1 PASEH
6 SRLRRPHPQRREAG
20 QSAGTGADQVRAGD
34 QSQDRE
40 GIGYDGATAVA
51 RTGRRGDRISG
62 AMSALGTKRTSRPPF
77 PSSALSRYDSC
88 EPEGVEMKRREVIKF
103 IGVAAA
109 AWPLAARAQQRDEV
123 RRIGV
128 IVNVAADDPE
138 ARTSLAAFK
147 QALQQ
152 LGRSEGHN
160 LQIDFRGTAG
170 DPERMQ
176 AFAKEI
182 VALQPH
188 VILTRSTP
196 VTAALLKQTRTIPIV
211 FTVVSDPVGEH
222 FVESLARPGGN
233 ATGFTNVE
241 FSLTGKWLELLKEV
255 APGIKRV
262 AFILNPKLAPGGGS
276 YYTRLIEASAPTFP
290 VTPPVAPVRDA
301 AEIERAIGEFAREPN
316 GGLVVLPDATTLVHR
331 KLVIALADRYRVPAI
346 YAFRIIVMDG
356 GWISYGIDVVDQWRQ
371 AAAYVDRILKGAKP
385 AELPVQLPTKFAMDI
400 NLKTAKRLGLNVPLL
415 MQQRADELV
424 E

>member
-1 PASEH
+1 
-6 SRLRRPHPQRREAG
+6 
-20 QSAGTGADQVRAGD
+20 
-34 QSQDRE
+34 
-40 GIGYDGATAVA
+40 
-51 RTGRRGDRISG
+51 
-62 AMSALGTKRTSRPPF
+62 
-77 PSSALSRYDSC
+77 
-88 EPEGVEMKRREVIKF
+88 MKRRQVIRL
-103 IGVAAA
+103 IGGAAVS
-109 AWPLAARAQQRDEV
+109 WPLAVRAQQHDEV

-128 IVNVAADDPE
+128 LLNVAADDPE
-138 ARTSLAAFK
+138 AQTSVAAFK

-152 LGRSEGHN
+152 LGWSEGRN
-160 LQIDFRGTAG
+160 LQIDFRGAAG

-176 AFAKEI
+176 AFAKEL
-182 VALQPH
+182 VAIQPH

-255 APGIKRV
+255 APGVKRV
-262 AFILNPKLAPGGGS
+262 AFIFNPKLAPGGGS
-276 YYTRLIEASAPTFP
+276 YYTRLIEASAPTFA
-290 VTPPVAPVRDA
+290 VTPTVAPVHDG
-301 AEIERAIGEFAREPN
+301 AEIERAIVEFVREPN

-331 KLVIALADRYRVPAI
+331 KLIVALADRHRVPAI

-356 GWISYGIDVVDQWRQ
+356 GLISYGIDVVDQYRQ
-371 AAAYVDRILKGAKP
+371 AAGYVDRILKGAKP

-415 MQQRADELV
+415 MQQRADEVV

>member
-1 PASEH
+1 
-6 SRLRRPHPQRREAG
+6 
-20 QSAGTGADQVRAGD
+20 
-34 QSQDRE
+34 
-40 GIGYDGATAVA
+40 
-51 RTGRRGDRISG
+51 
-62 AMSALGTKRTSRPPF
+62 
-77 PSSALSRYDSC
+77 
-88 EPEGVEMKRREVIKF
+88 MKRRDVIKL
-103 IGVAAA
+103 IGGAAA
-109 AWPLAARAQQRDEV
+109 SWPLAVRAQQHDEV

-128 IVNVAADDPE
+128 LVNVAADDPE
-138 ARTSLAAFK
+138 AQTSVAAFK

-152 LGRSEGHN
+152 LGWSEGRN
-160 LQIDFRGTAG
+160 LRIDFRGAAG

-176 AFAKEI
+176 AFAKEL
-182 VALQPH
+182 VSLQPH

-196 VTAALLKQTRTIPIV
+196 VTAALLKQTHTIPIV

-262 AFILNPKLAPGGGS
+262 AFVFNPKLAPGGGS
-276 YYTRLIEASAPTFP
+276 YYTRLIEASAPTFS
-290 VTPPVAPVRDA
+290 VTPTVAPVHDA
-301 AEIERAIGEFAREPN
+301 AEIERAIGEFVREPN

-331 KLVIALADRYRVPAI
+331 KLIVALAERHRVPAI
-346 YAFRIIVMDG
+346 YAFRIIVTDG
-356 GWISYGIDVVDQWRQ
+356 GLISYGIDVVDQFRQ
-371 AAAYVDRILKGAKP
+371 AAGYVDRILKGAKP

-415 MQQRADELV
+415 MQQRADEVV

>member
-1 PASEH
+1 
-6 SRLRRPHPQRREAG
+6 
-20 QSAGTGADQVRAGD
+20 
-34 QSQDRE
+34 
-40 GIGYDGATAVA
+40 
-51 RTGRRGDRISG
+51 
-62 AMSALGTKRTSRPPF
+62 
-77 PSSALSRYDSC
+77 
-88 EPEGVEMKRREVIKF
+88 MKRREVIKL
-103 IGVAAA
+103 IGGAAA
-109 AWPLAARAQQRDEV
+109 SWPLAVRAQQHDDV

-128 IVNVAADDPE
+128 LVNVAADDPE
-138 ARTSLAAFK
+138 AQTSVAAFK

-152 LGRSEGHN
+152 LGWSEGRN
-160 LQIDFRGTAG
+160 LQIDFRGAAG

-176 AFAKEI
+176 AFAKEL

-262 AFILNPKLAPGGGS
+262 AFIFNPKLAPGGGS
-276 YYTRLIEASAPTFP
+276 YYTRLIEASAPTFA
-290 VTPPVAPVRDA
+290 VTPTVAPVQDA
-301 AEIERAIGEFAREPN
+301 AEIERAIGEFVREPN

-331 KLVIALADRYRVPAI
+331 KLIVALAERHRVPAI
-346 YAFRIIVMDG
+346 YAFRIIVADG
-356 GWISYGIDVVDQWRQ
+356 GLISYGIDVVDQFRQ
-371 AAAYVDRILKGAKP
+371 AAGYVDRILKGAKP

-400 NLKTAKRLGLNVPLL
+400 NLKTAKTLGLNVPLF
-415 MQQRADELV
+415 MQQRADEV
-424 E
+424 IE

>member
-1 PASEH
+1 
-6 SRLRRPHPQRREAG
+6 
-20 QSAGTGADQVRAGD
+20 
-34 QSQDRE
+34 
-40 GIGYDGATAVA
+40 
-51 RTGRRGDRISG
+51 
-62 AMSALGTKRTSRPPF
+62 
-77 PSSALSRYDSC
+77 
-88 EPEGVEMKRREVIKF
+88 MKRREVIKL
-103 IGVAAA
+103 IGSAAVS
-109 AWPLAARAQQRDEV
+109 WPLAVRAQQHDEV

-128 IVNVAADDPE
+128 LVNVAADDPE
-138 ARTSLAAFK
+138 AQTSIAAFK

-152 LGRSEGHN
+152 LGWSEGRN
-160 LQIDFRGTAG
+160 LRIDFRGAAG

-176 AFAKEI
+176 AFAKEL
-182 VALQPH
+182 VSLQPH

-196 VTAALLKQTRTIPIV
+196 VTAALLKQTHTIPIV

-262 AFILNPKLAPGGGS
+262 AFVFNPKLAPGGGS
-276 YYTRLIEASAPTFP
+276 YYTRLIEASAPTFA
-290 VTPPVAPVRDA
+290 VTPTVAPVHDA
-301 AEIERAIGEFAREPN
+301 TEIERAIGEFVREPN

-331 KLVIALADRYRVPAI
+331 KLIVALAERHRVPAI
-346 YAFRIIVMDG
+346 YAFRIIVTDG
-356 GWISYGIDVVDQWRQ
+356 GLISYGIDVVDQFRQ
-371 AAAYVDRILKGAKP
+371 AAGYVDRILKGAKP

-400 NLKTAKRLGLNVPLL
+400 NLKTAKKLGLNVPLL
-415 MQQRADELV
+415 MQQRADEVV